1 MSIFEM
7 IDMVEKL
14 GLTYTMKIFWLV
26 SEKPFEV
33 KLLASDND
41 VFEMVSKLPRN
52 HYVHVYLEEVLTAC
66 SDANVEPYCNVEVSD
81 VGSFEPEINVEV
93 SDVAGSFEPDF
104 NVEDNDD
111 AASFE
116 PDCNVEV
123 SDAAIV
129 SDDDSLE
136 ENIGEPSKIKVE
148 SNSDSEDID
157 YEASKS
163 STHESGFTD
172 SDAEASDD
180 VSDVHARVGDK
191 VRVDIDDDSGHS
203 DSLYSVDESDSD
215 GPRRKQRFSEFNT
228 TVDISDP
235 SFKVGLLFATK
246 QVLREAVK
254 MYSIKNRYSVRLK
267 RNDNRRIQAVCK
279 AGCPWVLWA
288 SPVDLKEPC
297 GTWQIKS
304 LVVEHR
310 CLKEYKNPNI
320 TSKFMAKQYLD
331 AFNID
336 PNYSAKSLKQAV
348 FRDYSIYLHLSK
360 CCRAKNLALERLH
373 GNVKEQYRKLYDYL
387 AELRSSNPGTTTI
400 LQLNETVFER
410 LYICMQAMKDGF
422 KAGCRPIICLDG
434 CHLKGYYGG
443 HLLAAVGMDANDSLY
458 PLAFAVVE
466 VESESSWCWFLERL
480 MSDFELNNSHH
491 ISFMTDRQKV
501 ETIKEKSLK
510 DQLWKATRT
519 TYVGEFEAAMS
530 TLQMILEARDKSI
543 ITLVE
548 SIRSTLMQ
556 RIAKKSAEAE
566 KLTGPL
572 CPKIIAKLDNAIKQS
587 HRCWPIRAGG
597 SMYQVSCGHLDQHSV
612 NMQTR
617 TCSCRKWQ
625 LTCIPC
631 IHAISV
637 ILLLEENPE
646 SYVDPCYSVSR
657 QMTIYSH
664 FITPVRGENQW
675 THQHGMTENVL
686 PPILRRPPER
696 PHKKRRREADEA
708 PSQGGKVSK
717 KGLKISCTKCGGS
730 GHNTRTCKGLVRG
743 NTRTHQKPS
752 TTTRRI
758 PKLRIRRSS
767 PTMHQ
772 DQSTTPRPSQSDIPT
787 PSSRPN
793 HSDIPT
799 PTLRPSQ
806 SHHPQSNIPK
816 SSQPLPPP
824 YNVRWM
830 STPTV
835 PFTQESHTATPT
847 QSSIHPQINIPRP
860 SQPLPP
866 PYNVRWMLTPTVPF
880 TQESHTATPTQ
891 SDIHP
896 QINIPSP
903 SQPIPLT
910 QESSV
915 TQSSPQDLG
924 ENRLR
929 SDP

>member
-1 MSIFEM
+1 MTRVHREEDKPDAIYETNSSKFTTVVHHGGSFYRTPELIYTGQFVDYFDRCDVDEMSIFEM

-41 VFEMVSKLPRN
+41 VLEMVRKLPRN

-66 SDANVEPYCNVEVSD
+66 SDANVEPDCNVEVSD

-93 SDVAGSFEPDF
+93 SDVAGSFEPNFNVEDNDAASSFEPDF
-104 NVEDNDD
+104 NVEDNDA

-136 ENIGEPSKIKVE
+136 ENIGEPSEIMVD

-180 VSDVHARVGDK
+180 VSDVHAGVGDK

-215 GPRRKQRFSEFNT
+215 GPHRKQRFPEFNT
-228 TVDISDP
+228 NVDISYP
-235 SFKVGLLFATK
+235 SFKVRLLFATK

-297 GTWQIKS
+297 ETWQIKS

-336 PNYSAKSLKQAV
+336 PNYSAKSLKQVV
-348 FRDYSIYLHLSK
+348 FRDYSIYVHLSK

-373 GNVKEQYRKLYDYL
+373 GNVKEQYGKLYDYL
-387 AELRSSNPGTTTI
+387 AELRSSNPRTTTI
-400 LQLNETVFER
+400 LQLNETIFER

-458 PLAFAVVE
+458 PLAFVVVE

-491 ISFMTDRQKV
+491 ISFMTDRQKGLMEAVV
-501 ETIKEKSLK
+501 ELFPHAEHRTCVRHLYNNFKLGGDHKGKSLK
-510 DQLWKATRT
+510 DQLWKAARA

-530 TLQMILEARDKSI
+530 TLQMILEARDKPI

-556 RIAKKSAEAE
+556 KIAKKSAEAE
-566 KLTGPL
+566 KLTDPL
-572 CPKIIAKLDNAIKQS
+572 CPKILAKLDNAIKQS
-587 HRCWPIRAGG
+587 HRCWPTRAGG

-625 LTCIPC
+625 LTGIPC

-637 ILLLEENPE
+637 ILLLEENHE
-646 SYVDPCYSVSR
+646 SYVDPCYSVST
-657 QMTIYSH
+657 QIAIYSH

-675 THQHGMTENVL
+675 THQHGMTEIVL
-686 PPILRRPPER
+686 PPILRRPPGR

-730 GHNTRTCKGLVRG
+730 GHNTRTCKGPVRG

-806 SHHPQSNIPK
+806 SHHPSKQHSKAK
-816 SSQPLPPP
+816 STL
-824 YNVRWM
+824 
-830 STPTV
+830 STT
-835 PFTQESHTATPT
+835 
-847 QSSIHPQINIPRP
+847 
-860 SQPLPP
+860 L
-866 PYNVRWMLTPTVPF
+866 
-880 TQESHTATPTQ
+880 
-891 SDIHP
+891 
-896 QINIPSP
+896 
-903 SQPIPLT
+903 
-910 QESSV
+910 
-915 TQSSPQDLG
+915 
-924 ENRLR
+924 
-929 SDP
+929 

>member
-1 MSIFEM
+1 
-7 IDMVEKL
+7 MVEKL

-191 VRVDIDDDSGHS
+191 
-203 DSLYSVDESDSD
+203 
-215 GPRRKQRFSEFNT
+215 
-228 TVDISDP
+228 
-235 SFKVGLLFATK
+235 
-246 QVLREAVK
+246 
-254 MYSIKNRYSVRLK
+254 
-267 RNDNRRIQAVCK
+267 
-279 AGCPWVLWA
+279 
-288 SPVDLKEPC
+288 
-297 GTWQIKS
+297 
-304 LVVEHR
+304 
-310 CLKEYKNPNI
+310 
-320 TSKFMAKQYLD
+320 
-331 AFNID
+331 
-336 PNYSAKSLKQAV
+336 
-348 FRDYSIYLHLSK
+348 
-360 CCRAKNLALERLH
+360 
-373 GNVKEQYRKLYDYL
+373 
-387 AELRSSNPGTTTI
+387 
-400 LQLNETVFER
+400 
-410 LYICMQAMKDGF
+410 
-422 KAGCRPIICLDG
+422 
-434 CHLKGYYGG
+434 
-443 HLLAAVGMDANDSLY
+443 
-458 PLAFAVVE
+458 
-466 VESESSWCWFLERL
+466 
-480 MSDFELNNSHH
+480 
-491 ISFMTDRQKV
+491 
-501 ETIKEKSLK
+501 
-510 DQLWKATRT
+510 
-519 TYVGEFEAAMS
+519 
-530 TLQMILEARDKSI
+530 
-543 ITLVE
+543 
-548 SIRSTLMQ
+548 
-556 RIAKKSAEAE
+556 
-566 KLTGPL
+566 
-572 CPKIIAKLDNAIKQS
+572 
-587 HRCWPIRAGG
+587 
-597 SMYQVSCGHLDQHSV
+597 
-612 NMQTR
+612 
-617 TCSCRKWQ
+617 
-625 LTCIPC
+625 
-631 IHAISV
+631 
-637 ILLLEENPE
+637 
-646 SYVDPCYSVSR
+646 
-657 QMTIYSH
+657 
-664 FITPVRGENQW
+664 
-675 THQHGMTENVL
+675 
-686 PPILRRPPER
+686 
-696 PHKKRRREADEA
+696 
-708 PSQGGKVSK
+708 
-717 KGLKISCTKCGGS
+717 
-730 GHNTRTCKGLVRG
+730 
-743 NTRTHQKPS
+743 
-752 TTTRRI
+752 
-758 PKLRIRRSS
+758 IRRSS